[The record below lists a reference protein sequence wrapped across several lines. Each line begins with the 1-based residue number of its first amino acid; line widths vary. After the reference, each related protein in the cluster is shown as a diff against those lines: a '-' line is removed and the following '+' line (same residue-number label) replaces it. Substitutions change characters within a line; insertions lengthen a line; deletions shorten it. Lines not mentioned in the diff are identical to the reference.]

1 MIANCSMVGR
11 ACGDFAY
18 PAPSEYV
25 IGVTAFSHKTFY
37 HKNKTFSHKT
47 FSHKNKTVSKL
58 VPHGRLVVISME
70 GSLELY

>member
-1 MIANCSMVGR
+1 MIASCSMVGR

-18 PAPSEYV
+18 PAPSDYV
-25 IGVTAFSHKTFY
+25 IGVTAFSHKTFS
-37 HKNKTFSHKT
+37 N
-47 FSHKNKTVSKL
+47 KNKTVSKL